1 MREKD
6 NSRELQKKIATLENE
21 LAEAKETLRAI
32 HAGEIDAL
40 VIATPKGDQIFT
52 LKGAEYSY
60 RVMVETMGEGAV
72 TLDDIGTIL
81 YCNKRFADVIE
92 TPLENVIGTPIYPF
106 IRAGDLACFKDLLEP
121 VALGKQ
127 METTLLSR
135 KGREVPVLLSVNSL
149 NLEEAPAVACLIV
162 SDLTEQ
168 KRNEKIIASER
179 LAKSIFEQTTEAF
192 VICGPDGSVIRAS
205 QAAQRLADDS
215 LLLKAFDATFR
226 LGYAGQEKRSFT
238 IQDILR
244 GNTFRETEFVLEK
257 RHGDARFILLSAG
270 PLKDEEEVIGCV
282 VLMIDITE
290 RRRAE
295 AELRQRTASLEA
307 MNADLESF
315 SYSISHDLRAPL
327 RAIDGF
333 STMIVRQYGDE
344 MEGELKRK
352 FDIIRQNAERMDKL
366 IGDILNLSRLGRK
379 AVASESL
386 DMKELFQEAWY
397 QLSQTALARN
407 VSFKVTEMAR
417 TERGPRSHHAGRHEP
432 PFERPQ
438 VHARPQSRPD
448 RGGML
453 HPKRLECLLRERQR
467 DRLRHEIQKQ
477 ALRRL
482 PAPPQRRRVRG
493 YRGGPGHREENH
505 SKTQRDG
512 LGRRGIRERCYFLL
526 FPAGRDV
533 IDNPYA
539 PGDQGKNLLIG
550 TCAMA
555 IDISKTGISREQKPW
570 PGCESWPAAS
580 AKRKR
585 VCTPSGAAGSMRWSL
600 KPQRGSR
607 SSLSPA
613 PSALTES

>member
-92 TPLENVIGTPIYPF
+92 TPLENVIWTPIYPF

-417 TERGPRSHHAGRHEP
+417 TRGDRVLIT
-432 PFERPQ
+432 Q
-438 VHARPQSRPD
+438 VVTN
-448 RGGML
+448 
-453 HPKRLECLLRERQR
+453 LLSNALKYTR
-467 DRLRHEIQKQ
+467 DRNPALIEAGCFTRNGSNVYCVKDNGIGFDMKYKNKLFGVFQRLHSDAEFEGTGVGLAIVKRIIQKHNGTVW
-477 ALRRL
+477 AEGELEKGATFYFSL
-482 PAPPQRRRVRG
+482 PAG
-493 YRGGPGHREENH
+493 
-505 SKTQRDG
+505 
-512 LGRRGIRERCYFLL
+512 
-526 FPAGRDV
+526 
-533 IDNPYA
+533 
-539 PGDQGKNLLIG
+539 
-550 TCAMA
+550 M
-555 IDISKTGISREQKPW
+555 
-570 PGCESWPAAS
+570 
-580 AKRKR
+580 
-585 VCTPSGAAGSMRWSL
+585 
-600 KPQRGSR
+600 
-607 SSLSPA
+607 
-613 PSALTES
+613 

>member
-290 RRRAE
+290 RRR
-295 AELRQRTASLEA
+295 S
-307 MNADLESF
+307 
-315 SYSISHDLRAPL
+315 
-327 RAIDGF
+327 
-333 STMIVRQYGDE
+333 
-344 MEGELKRK
+344 
-352 FDIIRQNAERMDKL
+352 
-366 IGDILNLSRLGRK
+366 
-379 AVASESL
+379 
-386 DMKELFQEAWY
+386 
-397 QLSQTALARN
+397 
-407 VSFKVTEMAR
+407 
-417 TERGPRSHHAGRHEP
+417 
-432 PFERPQ
+432 
-438 VHARPQSRPD
+438 
-448 RGGML
+448 
-453 HPKRLECLLRERQR
+453 
-467 DRLRHEIQKQ
+467 
-477 ALRRL
+477 
-482 PAPPQRRRVRG
+482 
-493 YRGGPGHREENH
+493 
-505 SKTQRDG
+505 
-512 LGRRGIRERCYFLL
+512 
-526 FPAGRDV
+526 
-533 IDNPYA
+533 
-539 PGDQGKNLLIG
+539 
-550 TCAMA
+550 
-555 IDISKTGISREQKPW
+555 
-570 PGCESWPAAS
+570 
-580 AKRKR
+580 
-585 VCTPSGAAGSMRWSL
+585 
-600 KPQRGSR
+600 
-607 SSLSPA
+607 
-613 PSALTES
+613 